1 MSVRFWTLPLC
12 AALCWACS
20 DSCELSDDLRLFAGD
35 GARDCGVVEPAADRA
50 KVDACVVEAFEAE
63 AAFIARYKI
72 QGEDS
77 KIILAVAAN
86 SKGTVKVFQWDSAP
100 CGGGGCDA
108 VTDVQSCEGPS
119 LAGETSEDPNALPI
133 TCEDY
138 GLTQRVCG

>member
-1 MSVRFWTLPLC
+1 MTLRLWTLPLC

-35 GARDCGVVEPAADRA
+35 GARDCGVVEPADDRSQ
-50 KVDACVVEAFEAE
+50 VDACVAEAFEAGV
-63 AAFIARYKI
+63 AFIARYER
-72 QGEDS
+72 QGTDS
-77 KIILAVAAN
+77 KVITAVASN
-86 SKGTVKVFQWDSAP
+86 TEGTVKLFLWDSAP
-100 CGGGGCDA
+100 CGGPGCDP

-119 LAGETSEDPNALPI
+119 LTQETSEDPNALPI